1 MSTQHQKE
9 YVIGVDAGGTRVHAV
24 AYAADG
30 CAIAQ
35 STAPAANLAADFSS
49 AVQHILQAVDA
60 LIAQC
65 GTPCFALLGC
75 AGAET
80 GDCAQRLHDAL
91 SARYAFPIRIE
102 SDARLAYRAAF
113 GEEDGIL
120 VIAGTGS
127 IAYRGCGDGFRR
139 SGGWGHLIGDG
150 GSGYDIAM
158 RAIRHVTALAD
169 RDLAA
174 DALQTTLLAAID
186 ARSTGELVA
195 FVYRATKADIAALC
209 PVVTNCA
216 AAGCKAAQDILRAAG
231 VALANTVRALLKESD
246 KCTSVRLALCGS
258 VLCHVTPVRE
268 AMLRSLEGEGFMLC
282 PLTDTPDPTYGA
294 YRAHMR
300 ATPFF

>member
-1 MSTQHQKE
+1 MNIESKHPD
-9 YVIGVDAGGTRVHAV
+9 YILGVDAGGTRVHAV

-30 CAIAQ
+30 SAIAQ
-35 STAPAANLAADFSS
+35 STASAANLAADFSS
-49 AVQHILQAVDA
+49 AVQHILQAVDT

-91 SARYAFPIRIE
+91 SAHYAFPLQIE

-169 RDLAA
+169 RGLAA
-174 DALQTTLLAAID
+174 DALQTALLAAVD

-195 FVYRATKADIAALC
+195 FVYRVTKADIAALC
-209 PVVTNCA
+209 PIVTDCA
-216 AAGCKAAQDILRAAG
+216 AAGCAAAQDILCSAG
-231 VALANTVRALLKESD
+231 TALADTVRALLNEAD
-246 KCTSVRLALCGS
+246 KRTPVKLALCGS
-258 VLCHVTPVRE
+258 VLRHVTPVRE
-268 AMLRSLEGEGFMLC
+268 AMLRVLAEEGVLLC
-282 PLTDTPDPTYGA
+282 PQNDTPNPTYGA
-294 YRAHMR
+294 YRVYRR
-300 ATPFF
+300 A